1 MIDPLYVASGFGV
14 GLLVGMTGVGGGSLM
29 TPLLILLFGI
39 HPSTAVG
46 TDLLYAAA
54 TKTGGSLVHG
64 VARSIHWPAVLRLA
78 SGSIPASVVTPAC
91 AVAAL
96 NSTGIPRA
104 AWSIWCCAL
113 RCILTATSLIFRKA
127 IMDRYRRRMERLG
140 ASTTGYATV
149 AVGVAL
155 GVLVSISSV
164 GAGAVGVTALLLLYP
179 RLPMASIVGSDIA
192 HAVPLTLVAGIG
204 HWALGSVDWALMG
217 VLLIG
222 SLPGIIIG
230 SYCAVRVPETVLR
243 LLLATV
249 LILIAGKLGFNELHL
264 STASIAAVTGSVAHS
279 GALREPSAILLRG
292 PAAVDRQI
300 GAGDLGGIV
309 AAQEQRQRCDL
320 LRGHE
325 LLGRLRVEQ
334 HVR

>member
-64 VARSIHWPAVLRLA
+64 LARSIHWPAVIRLA
-78 SGSIPASVVTPAC
+78 SGSIPAALITLLVLWQLE
-91 AVAAL
+91 L
-96 NSTGIPRA
+96 NSDSAR
-104 AWSIWCCAL
+104 SLVNLVLCFAL
-113 RCILTATSLIFRKA
+113 ILTATSLIFRRA
-127 IMDRYRRRMERLG
+127 IMDRYRRRMEQLG
-140 ASTTGYATV
+140 TSTTDRATI

-179 RLPMASIVGSDIA
+179 RLPMARIVGSDIA

-222 SLPGIIIG
+222 SLPGIIVG

-249 LILIAGKLGFNELHL
+249 LILVASKLGFNELRL
-264 STASIAAVTGSVAHS
+264 STESVA
-279 GALREPSAILLRG
+279 
-292 PAAVDRQI
+292 AAARSI
-300 GAGDLGGIV
+300 T
-309 AAQEQRQRCDL
+309 
-320 LRGHE
+320 H
-325 LLGRLRVEQ
+325 
-334 HVR
+334 

>member
-14 GLLVGMTGVGGGSLM
+14 GVLVGMTGVGGGSLM
-29 TPLLILLFGI
+29 TPLLILLFGV

-64 VARSIHWPAVLRLA
+64 FARSIHWPAVICLA
-78 SGSIPASVVTPAC
+78 SGSIPASIVTLLLLWQLD
-91 AVAAL
+91 L
-96 NSTGIPRA
+96 NSDSGRSLINLVL
-104 AWSIWCCAL
+104 CFAL
-113 RCILTATSLIFRKA
+113 LLTATSLIFRKA
-127 IMDRYRRRMERLG
+127 IMERYRRRMEG
-140 ASTTGYATV
+140 FDAATTDRATV
-149 AVGVAL
+149 MVGVAL

-222 SLPGIIIG
+222 SLPGIVIG

-243 LLLATV
+243 VVLASV
-249 LILIAGKLGFNELHL
+249 LVLVASKLGFNELHF
-264 STASIAAVTGSVAHS
+264 SQESIAAVTGSTAH
-279 GALREPSAILLRG
+279 
-292 PAAVDRQI
+292 
-300 GAGDLGGIV
+300 
-309 AAQEQRQRCDL
+309 
-320 LRGHE
+320 
-325 LLGRLRVEQ
+325 
-334 HVR
+334 